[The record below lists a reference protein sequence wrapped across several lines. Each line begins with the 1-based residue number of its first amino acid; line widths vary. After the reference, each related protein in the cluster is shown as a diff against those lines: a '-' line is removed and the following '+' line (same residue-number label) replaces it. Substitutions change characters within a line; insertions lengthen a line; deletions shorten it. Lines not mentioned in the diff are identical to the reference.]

1 MDDGK
6 DSTGNDGVSSPYFRK
21 PDGVV
26 YIPQPPPQR
35 KKKPTLPISFTT
47 TWDRPTNN
55 NKRVAIHGP
64 RLLCRKKGSIFCFVL
79 GQHIFPVKS
88 NEVLNFIL
96 DHKSEE
102 ATKKKNAVVGC
113 YPC

>member
-1 MDDGK
+1 MEK
-6 DSTGNDGVSSPYFRK
+6 IQPEMM
-21 PDGVV
+21 V
-26 YIPQPPPQR
+26 YLPPTLENRMGLYTYLNPLR
-35 KKKPTLPISFTT
+35 REKKKPTLPISFTT